1 MSVKTIEVKGMS
13 CGHCVQAV
21 TEALSGVPGV
31 VSVKVDLLAGTATFN
46 EAGTV
51 PEAQVRA
58 AIERAGFVAG
68 SYK

>member
-1 MSVKTIEVKGMS
+1 MSAKTIEVKGMS

-21 TEALSGVPGV
+21 TQALSSLAGVAN
-31 VSVKVDLLAGTATFN
+31 VKVDLLAGTATFD
-46 EAGTV
+46 AIAPV
-51 PEAQVRA
+51 PEADIRA

>member
-1 MSVKTIEVKGMS
+1 MSAKTIEVKGMS

-21 TEALSGVPGV
+21 TQALSGVPGV
-31 VSVKVDLLAGTATFN
+31 VNVKVDLLAGTAAFD
-46 EAGTV
+46 EAVPV